1 MVEEDRTMP
10 EKRKPTVKTTV
21 DLPEPLWR
29 AVKIRALDERTD
41 LRSVVIAALE
51 AYLHA
56 EVPRGKDGE
65 HAR

>member
-1 MVEEDRTMP
+1 MSET
-10 EKRKPTVKTTV
+10 RKPTIKTTV

-41 LRSVVIAALE
+41 LRSVVITALE
-51 AYLHA
+51 AYLHV
-56 EVPRGKDGE
+56 EVPRGKDGD